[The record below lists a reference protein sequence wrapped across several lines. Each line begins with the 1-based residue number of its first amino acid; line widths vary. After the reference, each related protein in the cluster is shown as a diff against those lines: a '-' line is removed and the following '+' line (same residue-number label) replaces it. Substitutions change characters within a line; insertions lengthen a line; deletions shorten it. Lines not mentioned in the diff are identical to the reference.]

1 MSAVINLLF
10 FIQFVNLVSQVIFRC
25 SVSCKPVSTL
35 INSDPVKSFV
45 TCKTVCFSNV
55 SMAKEFNSVNFCV
68 VTCTKH
74 PVNVIS
80 SVVRKSVVSYRTAC
94 PVDFDIVVETVN
106 GTFLFTY
113 RCLSFKISF
122 HISPFVISISELLL
136 HLARP
141 HAALSVCS

>member
-1 MSAVINLLF
+1 M
-10 FIQFVNLVSQVIFRC
+10 
-25 SVSCKPVSTL
+25 
-35 INSDPVKSFV
+35 NSEFVKSFV
-45 TCKTVCFSNV
+45 TCKTVCFININI
-55 SMAKEFNSVNFCV
+55 AKKVNSVNYCLL
-68 VTCTKH
+68 TCTEH
-74 PVNVIS
+74 SVNVIA